1 MTIKLSDEQ
10 LLASKHMEGPALVLA
25 VPGAGKTTL
34 LIHRTKNLIDK
45 GIKPSNILSITF
57 SKAAA
62 LNMEEKFN
70 TMFPGSGK
78 VKFATIHLSLIHISE
93 PTRRPG

>member
-1 MTIKLSDEQ
+1 MTIRLSDEQ
-10 LLASKHMEGPALVLA
+10 LLASRHMDGPALVLA

-57 SKAAA
+57 SKSAA
-62 LNMEEKFN
+62 LNMEEN
-70 TMFPGSGK
+70 STQCFPDAAK
-78 VKFATIHLSLIHISE
+78 
-93 PTRRPG
+93 